1 MLYTG
6 LELTQA
12 LADRNSLTG
21 SKTPSQAELDVL
33 FDSPSTRLAA
43 YGTLMPGESN
53 HALLADVHGTWV
65 DGTVQGARFMAKG
78 YPAFVWRQGTERVP
92 VSVLTSAALPAR
104 WAWLDEFEGVDYRRI
119 LVPVSLSNGTTLVAY
134 LYEYMGR

>member
-1 MLYTG
+1 MYTG

-12 LADRNSLTG
+12 LAEINSRAGT
-21 SKTPSQAELDVL
+21 QADQDQADLDARYD
-33 FDSPSTRLAA
+33 FPSTRLAA

-53 HALLADVHGTWV
+53 HALLADLRGTWV
-65 DGTVQGARFMAKG
+65 DGTVHGARFMAKG
-78 YPAFVWRQGTERVP
+78 YPAFVWRQGTGRVS

-119 LVPVSLSNGTTLVAY
+119 LVPVELSDDTWLVAY
-134 LYEYMGR
+134 LYEYAG